1 MEGEETNEISLKI
14 VLSCLALPGLALRKK
29 HYDEEGDGAS
39 CDSITPENFPETMSC
54 DFNARKLKLQRLGF
68 NCSKSHGSRD
78 IIQELRKEKSND
90 TLSVMN
96 GNMILVLTSFREGD
110 VTKKR
115 DKYRMNSILRASEPD
130 TGAESTGAESIVA
143 IPLTEKILEDALR
156 WLKGNTDT
164 GEASL
169 ANGQTE
175 RTLEELVTAYLDSLS
190 KAIPAKS
197 DCKTLMDFIHTHDW
211 PDGSLEEMLEELKKK
226 DMMRILWKRATS
238 SGVSF
243 TRIWQEKRKLWR
255 TLSMVIIEPR
265 PLIVP
270 GLDLEMMWRQRKNI
284 MKISHTMKRKLR
296 QPSLFPSS

>member
-1 MEGEETNEISLKI
+1 M
-14 VLSCLALPGLALRKK
+14 
-29 HYDEEGDGAS
+29 
-39 CDSITPENFPETMSC
+39 
-54 DFNARKLKLQRLGF
+54 Q
-68 NCSKSHGSRD
+68 
-78 IIQELRKEKSND
+78 
-90 TLSVMN
+90 
-96 GNMILVLTSFREGD
+96 
-110 VTKKR
+110 
-115 DKYRMNSILRASEPD
+115 SILHHESKMNTGSELF
-130 TGAESTGAESIVA
+130 VA

-211 PDGSLEEMLEELKKK
+211 PDRSLEEMLEELKKK

-270 GLDLEMMWRQRKNI
+270 GLDLEMMWMKRKNI
-284 MKISHTMKRKLR
+284 M
-296 QPSLFPSS
+296 